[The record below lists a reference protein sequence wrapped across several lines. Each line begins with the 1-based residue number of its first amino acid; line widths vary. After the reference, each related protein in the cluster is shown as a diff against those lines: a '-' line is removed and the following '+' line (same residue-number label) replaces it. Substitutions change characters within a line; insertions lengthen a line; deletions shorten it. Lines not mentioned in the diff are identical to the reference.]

1 MTHPDP
7 QLSICLDQFIRAFG
21 ESAATGAVLRSGVDI
36 VGIARIARL
45 LDEFDQS
52 FKDRVFTSAEQTYC
66 DGRPDPAQHYAA
78 RWAAKEAFRKAVAT
92 NGLTVPFD
100 AIGVRRTDDGPVL
113 ELAAPAEQ
121 ALSETLQRE
130 TVTPAQTATCVSLAH
145 DQPAGVAIA
154 HVIIAGGRPET
165 TADAA
170 ESPVYESD
178 R

>member
-1 MTHPDP
+1 MTRPDSQKHRP
-7 QLSICLDQFIRAFG
+7 LNQTVT
-21 ESAATGAVLRSGVDI
+21 EATEPASHALILRSGVDI

-52 FKDRVFTSAEQTYC
+52 FKDRVFTPAEQAYC

-92 NGLTVPFD
+92 AGPSVPFN
-100 AIGVRRTDDGPVL
+100 AVGVTRTPDGPTL
-113 ELAAPAEQ
+113 ELAAPAEKALAHTLSGENASPEQ
-121 ALSETLQRE
+121 A
-130 TVTPAQTATCVSLAH
+130 ATSVSLAH

-154 HVIIAGGRPET
+154 HVIIAGGDSDVEAGAPEP
-165 TADAA
+165 
-170 ESPVYESD
+170 PVHETK